1 MRQLGIQYG
10 ILTGLAI
17 VGYLLIFY
25 FVEKSSFRGLTATW
39 SSLVIYLIGMFWAI
53 KEAKKI
59 APENSSLYYIQVGMI
74 VWLIANAFYYLF
86 FYGMMMYD
94 TELLQLHQQIT
105 HDDMLEFYKNNAEYL
120 SEVKKNK
127 LEDYTP
133 TIRGSIFQYVKGIIG
148 GFVFSLLIAAVVKRL
163 NPIDNA

>member
-10 ILTGLAI
+10 IFTGLAI

-39 SSLVIYLIGMFWAI
+39 SSLIIYLIGMFWAAWA
-53 KEAKKI
+53 AKKVV
-59 APENSSLYYIQVGMI
+59 PENSSLYYIQVAML
-74 VWLIANAFYYLF
+74 VWLIANAFYYSF

-94 TELLQLHQQIT
+94 TELLHLHQQIT
-105 HDDMLEFYKNNAEYL
+105 HDDMLEFYKDNAEHL
-120 SEVKKNK
+120 IAIKKNQ
-127 LEDYTP
+127 LADYTP

-148 GFVFSLLIAAVVKRL
+148 GFVFSLIIAEVVKRL
-163 NPIDNA
+163 TKV